1 MLVLKLTMLE
11 GRSHAQKRELTRRVA
26 ESAAQHFDV
35 PLGEV
40 RVILYE
46 VPPTHWS
53 VGGKPLAEGKDAPL

>member
-11 GRSHAQKRELTRRVA
+11 GRSQAQKTELMRRVA
-26 ESAAQHFDV
+26 ASAAQHFDV

-46 VPPTHWS
+46 VPATHWS
-53 VGGKPLAEGKDAPL
+53 VGGKPLAEGNNAPL